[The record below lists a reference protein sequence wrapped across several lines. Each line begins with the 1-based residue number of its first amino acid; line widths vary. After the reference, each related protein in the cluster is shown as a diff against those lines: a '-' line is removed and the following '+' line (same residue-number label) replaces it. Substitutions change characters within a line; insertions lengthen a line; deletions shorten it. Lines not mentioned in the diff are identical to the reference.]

1 MPIKE
6 PSRTKL
12 RNAEIAA
19 KSAALPKIP
28 KELLDQIVAEGPMTG
43 EQINATT
50 LALKKAL
57 IERAL
62 GGELSHHL
70 GYAPGATRPEGATGN
85 QRNGISAKTVRTDG
99 GPLRIEVPRDREGS
113 FEPLLIGKHERRF
126 TGFDDKIIAMYA
138 RGMTM
143 REIQGFL
150 AEQYGTE
157 VSAEF
162 ISSVTDAVMA
172 EVTAWQ
178 SRPLEPMYPVVFFDA
193 LRVKIREDAV
203 VRNKAIY
210 LALGVLPD
218 GTRDI
223 LGLWIEGTE
232 GAKFW
237 MKVFN
242 DLKTRGVADI
252 LIAVTDGLKGM
263 PEALAAVFPATTLQ
277 TCIVHLIRNSLDYAS
292 WKDRKLLAAAI
303 KPIYTAAS
311 AEAAQAELDA
321 FEQGPWG
328 HKFPTVV
335 AAWRRAWDRVIPF
348 FAFPPAVR
356 RVIYTTNA
364 IESINA
370 QLRKII
376 KSRGHFPSDDAATKL
391 IWLALR
397 NITADWGRA
406 AHHWKEAMNQFAILY
421 EERFTR
427 AAQPMG

>member
-1 MPIKE
+1 MPSK
-6 PSRTKL
+6 TKTK
-12 RNAEIAA
+12 NAAIAA
-19 KSAALPKIP
+19 KSAALPSIP
-28 KELLDQIVAEGPMTG
+28 RELLDQFVKGPMSA
-43 EQINATT
+43 EAIQDASM
-50 LALKKAL
+50 AFKKAL

-62 GGELSHHL
+62 GGEMSHHL
-70 GYAPGATRPEGATGN
+70 GYPPGGDKPTPTGN
-85 QRNGISAKTVRTDG
+85 HRNGASAKTVLTED

-113 FEPLLIGKHERRF
+113 FEPLLIPKHERRF
-126 TGFDDKIIAMYA
+126 TGFDDKIVAMYA
-138 RGMTM
+138 RGMTV

-150 AEQYGTE
+150 AEQYGTD
-157 VSAEF
+157 VSPEF
-162 ISSVTDAVMA
+162 ISSVTDAVMS

-178 SRPLEPMYPVVFFDA
+178 ARPLEPMYPVVFFDA

-223 LGLWIEGTE
+223 LGLWVENTE

-242 DLKTRGVADI
+242 DLRTRGVTDI

-263 PEALAAVFPATTLQ
+263 PEALGAVFPQTTLQ

-292 WKDRKLLAAAI
+292 WKDRKALAEAI
-303 KPIYTAAS
+303 KPVYTAPS

-321 FEQGPWG
+321 LEQGEWG
-328 HKFPTVV
+328 RKFPTVV

-356 RVIYTTNA
+356 KVIYTTNA
-364 IESINA
+364 IESVNA
-370 QLRKII
+370 RLRKII
-376 KSRGHFPSDDAATKL
+376 KTRGHFPSDDAANKL

-397 NITADWGRA
+397 NITADWSRAGRD
-406 AHHWKEAMNQFAILY
+406 WKEAMNQFAILY
-421 EERFTR
+421 AERFTR
-427 AAQPMG
+427 PNA

>member
-1 MPIKE
+1 MPGKT
-6 PSRTKL
+6 TKK
-12 RNAEIAA
+12 AA
-19 KSAALPKIP
+19 LAVAALPSIP
-28 KELLDQIVAEGPMTG
+28 KALIDQFVTGPMTA
-43 EQINATT
+43 EAVNAAS
-50 LALKKAL
+50 LAFKKAL

-62 GGELSHHL
+62 GAELGHHL
-70 GYAPGATRPEGATGN
+70 GYRPGAPKPRAASN
-85 QRNGISAKTVRTDG
+85 HRNGKSGKTVLTDT
-99 GPLRIEVPRDREGS
+99 GPVQIEVPRDREGS
-113 FEPLLIGKHERRF
+113 FEPLLIPKHERRF
-126 TGFDDKIIAMYA
+126 TGFDDKIVALYA

-143 REIQGFL
+143 REVQGFL
-150 AEQYGTE
+150 AEQYGVE
-157 VSAEF
+157 VSPEF

-172 EVTAWQ
+172 EVSAWQ
-178 SRPLEPMYPVVFFDA
+178 ARPLEPMYPVVFFDA
-193 LRVKIREDAV
+193 LRVKIREEAV

-223 LGLWIEGTE
+223 LGLWIENTE

-242 DLKTRGVADI
+242 DLRTRGVADI

-263 PEALAAVFPATTLQ
+263 PEALEAVFPATTLQ

-292 WKDRKLLAAAI
+292 WKDRKALAAAI
-303 KPIYTAAS
+303 RPIYTAPS
-311 AEAAQAELDA
+311 AEAALVELNA
-321 FEQGPWG
+321 FAQGPWG
-328 HKFPTVV
+328 EKFPPVA

-348 FAFPPAVR
+348 FAFPPPIR

-370 QLRKII
+370 RLRKII
-376 KSRGHFPSDDAATKL
+376 KTRGHFPSDEAATKL

-406 AHHWKEAMNQFAILY
+406 AKDWKEAMNQFAILY
-421 EERFTR
+421 AERFEAGR
-427 AAQPMG
+427 G

>member
-1 MPIKE
+1 M
-6 PSRTKL
+6 
-12 RNAEIAA
+12 
-19 KSAALPKIP
+19 
-28 KELLDQIVAEGPMTG
+28 
-43 EQINATT
+43 
-50 LALKKAL
+50 AL

-62 GGELSHHL
+62 GAELGHHL
-70 GYAPGATRPEGATGN
+70 GYTTGSVKPEAVSN
-85 QRNGISAKTVRTDG
+85 QRNGSSGKTVLTED
-99 GPLRIEVPRDREGS
+99 GPLRIDVPRDRDAS
-113 FEPLLIGKHERRF
+113 FEPLLIPKHERRF

-138 RGMTM
+138 RGMTV
-143 REIQGFL
+143 REVQGFL
-150 AEQYGTE
+150 ADQYGVE
-157 VSAEF
+157 VSPEF

-172 EVTAWQ
+172 EVGAWQ
-178 SRPLEPMYPVVFFDA
+178 ARPLEPMYPVVFFDA

-242 DLKTRGVADI
+242 DLKTRGVGDI

-263 PEALAAVFPATTLQ
+263 PEALGAVFPATTLQ

-303 KPIYTAAS
+303 KPIYTAVS

-321 FEQGPWG
+321 FEQGAWG
-328 HKFPTVV
+328 RKFPTVV

-364 IESINA
+364 IESINS

-406 AHHWKEAMNQFAILY
+406 AHNWKEAMNQFAILY
-421 EERFTR
+421 ADRFAP
-427 AAQPMG
+427 AARSMG

>member
-1 MPIKE
+1 MPSK
-6 PSRTKL
+6 TKL
-12 RNAEIAA
+12 KNAAIAA

-28 KELLDQIVAEGPMTG
+28 KELIDQFVSGPMTP
-43 EQINATT
+43 EAVNA
-50 LALKKAL
+50 ASMAFKKAL

-62 GGELSHHL
+62 GAELGHHL
-70 GYAPGATRPEGATGN
+70 GQPPAADTPEPGGN
-85 QRNGISAKTVRTDG
+85 HRNGTSAKTVLTDEG
-99 GPLRIEVPRDREGS
+99 GVRIEVPRDRNGT
-113 FEPLLIGKHERRF
+113 FEPLLIPKHERRF

-138 RGMTM
+138 RGMAM

-150 AEQYGTE
+150 LESYGVE

-162 ISSVTDAVMA
+162 ISSVTEAVMA

-178 SRPLEPMYPVVFFDA
+178 ARPLEPMYPVVFFDA
-193 LRVKIREDAV
+193 LRVKIKEDAV

-237 MKVFN
+237 LKVFN
-242 DLKTRGVADI
+242 DLKTRGVGDI

-263 PEALAAVFPATTLQ
+263 AEALGAVFPATTLQ
-277 TCIVHLIRNSLDYAS
+277 TCIVHLIRNSLDFAN
-292 WKDRKLLAAAI
+292 WKERKVLAAALR
-303 KPIYTAAS
+303 PIYTAAN

-328 HKFPTVV
+328 QKFPTVV
-335 AAWRRAWDRVIPF
+335 AAWRRAWSHVIPF
-348 FAFPPAVR
+348 FAFPPHIR

-364 IESINA
+364 IESIHS

-391 IWLALR
+391 LWLALK

-406 AHHWKEAMNQFAILY
+406 AKEWREAMNQFAIFY
-421 EERFTR
+421 GDRFTK
-427 AAQPMG
+427 AAS

>member
-1 MPIKE
+1 MPIKTSKKQRAAVL
-6 PSRTKL
+6 PS
-12 RNAEIAA
+12 
-19 KSAALPKIP
+19 IP
-28 KELLDQIVAEGPMTG
+28 KEFIDQMVSGPMDA
-43 EQINATT
+43 EAIDA
-50 LALKKAL
+50 ASMAFKKAL

-62 GGELSHHL
+62 SAELSHHL
-70 GYAPGATRPEGATGN
+70 GYPPGADKPDDLGN
-85 QRNGISAKTVRTDG
+85 HRNGRSGKTILTED
-99 GPLRIEVPRDREGS
+99 GPLKIDVPRDRAGS
-113 FEPLLIGKHERRF
+113 FEPLLIPKHERRF
-126 TGFDDKIIAMYA
+126 TGFDDKIVAMYA
-138 RGMTM
+138 RGMTI

-157 VSAEF
+157 VSPEF

-172 EVTAWQ
+172 EVAAWQ
-178 SRPLEPMYPVVFFDA
+178 SRPLEAMYPVVFFDA

-223 LGLWIEGTE
+223 LGLWIENTE

-263 PEALAAVFPATTLQ
+263 PEALATVFPATTLQ

-292 WKDRKLLAAAI
+292 WKERKALAAAI
-303 KPIYTAAS
+303 RPIYTASS
-311 AEAAQAELDA
+311 AEAALAELEA
-321 FEQGPWG
+321 FTQGPWG
-328 HKFPTVV
+328 QKFPTVA

-348 FAFPPAVR
+348 FAFPPAIR
-356 RVIYTTNA
+356 RVIYAPKEVPLGDTTNP

-370 QLRKII
+370 RLRKII
-376 KSRGHFPSDDAATKL
+376 KTRGHFPSDDAASKL

-397 NITADWGRA
+397 NITADWGRVA
-406 AHHWKEAMNQFAILY
+406 KDWKEAMNQFAILY
-421 EERFTR
+421 AERFE
-427 AAQPMG
+427 AARG